1 MVTQRDLVGTWN
13 LVSLEVRT
21 TDGKPILD
29 PRFPGSTGL
38 FLWGTSPRG
47 LQIYTADGHFSAAMM
62 HTNRPSLSTKDVMD
76 PSTDPGVLAIKQALL
91 ATYLSSAGT
100 FEVRGGEELVHH
112 VKVHL
117 FPDEIGGTQQMGFSL
132 TERRLVTYKPTP
144 PIAFLG
150 GQTAVTHSTW
160 ERAA

>member
-1 MVTQRDLVGTWN
+1 MTTPRDLVGTYN

-21 TDGKPILD
+21 KDNQAIID

-38 FLWGTSPRG
+38 FLWGMSPRG
-47 LQIYTADGHFSAAMM
+47 LLIYTEDGHFSACMM
-62 HTNRPSLSTKDVMD
+62 HTSRPALSTKDVMD
-76 PSTDPGVLAIKQALL
+76 PSTDPAVLGTKQALL

-100 FEVRGGEELVHH
+100 FEVRGGEVLLHN

-117 FPDEIGGTQQMGFSL
+117 FPNEVGGTQDMGFVL
-132 TERRLVTYKPTP
+132 TERRLVTHKATP

-160 ERAA
+160 ERAS

>member
-1 MVTQRDLVGTWN
+1 MTTQRDLVGTWN
-13 LVSLEVRT
+13 LVSLEVRM

-38 FLWGTSPRG
+38 FLWGMSPRG
-47 LQIYTADGHFSAAMM
+47 LQIYTADGHFSACMM

-76 PSTDPGVLAIKQALL
+76 PSTDPGVLGTKQALL

-100 FEVRGGEELVHH
+100 FEVRGEELVHH

-117 FPDEIGGTQQMGFSL
+117 FPDEVGGTQQMGFSL

-160 ERAA
+160 ERAS